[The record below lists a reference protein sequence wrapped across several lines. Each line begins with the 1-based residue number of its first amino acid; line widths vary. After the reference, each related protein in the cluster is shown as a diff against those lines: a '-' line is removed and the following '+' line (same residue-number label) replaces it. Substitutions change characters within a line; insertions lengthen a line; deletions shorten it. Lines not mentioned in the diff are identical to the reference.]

1 MSFKDQINK
10 FVGKVRISDIE
21 NAFNFIIENV
31 NAFIDTINNGS
42 EFLEDTDNFYLGS
55 TSIPAGNY
63 TLTLGALKKIL
74 TAYDK
79 EVIGGT
85 VVKNPLNTGKAILFP
100 SLEISKDNGITQ
112 VMQTEIDKPSQADIE
127 TNPEVGRVV
136 GYDTTTDEITN
147 QNNVVVS
154 PSGFVFNNTY
164 NFEDCEIDSELI
176 TYESQQ
182 WRSSECF
189 QEAND
194 EIDFSYN
201 LIGKSWTHHR
211 CKVYSQSN
219 SNQTLAM
226 NNYSTKSFAISN
238 IDIGQITYID
248 EYYAQRTFTPTV
260 NIWLNINTSPSNVIT
275 TTPILIEDS
284 ISKNASYL
292 YDNYSFTEVDHL
304 SDNETGVVVNDGVIT
319 IVNNGESKILGFSI
333 GASCH
338 GIDEQVT
345 VIVEPGYVKFTFEN
359 IDKCYSYAYSSGG
372 TTILPSGQTN
382 PDIIKIADI
391 DWNRDEWVMNTTDDW
406 LYVNPEQ
413 SPLISLTVQ
422 NPPRGSAVN
431 PDDSK
436 PQFIVPRRYGTYAGE
451 RGDYVGGLVR
461 LADGSNIIDNN
472 YTNWSK
478 SRNRAIDFVFAP
490 VWVPKGMA
498 STIFPVYGC
507 SIAQYYTL
515 S

>member
-21 NAFNFIIENV
+21 NAFNFIIDNV

-85 VVKNPLNTGKAILFP
+85 VVKNPLNTGRAILFP

-127 TNPEVGRVV
+127 TNSEVGKVV

-147 QNNVVVS
+147 QNNVIVS
-154 PSGFVFNNTY
+154 PSGIVDTATEISSDNFMIQYGNDSIPWTLQENEYYSFIREYLNEYTPSYTYGNYFCGMGVSNSKYTPFVR
-164 NFEDCEIDSELI
+164 EVEIPIPRIICSLNSNKCGM
-176 TYESQQ
+176 YP
-182 WRSSECF
+182 SSLS
-189 QEAND
+189 A
-194 EIDFSYN
+194 DFKVVNSDGEVLHSYN
-201 LIGKSWTHHR
+201 LSE
-211 CKVYSQSN
+211 
-219 SNQTLAM
+219 
-226 NNYSTKSFAISN
+226 SFDENTIIQN
-238 IDIGQITYID
+238 DYRVTIVDEYTQITYTGD
-248 EYYAQRTFTPTV
+248 S
-260 NIWLNINTSPSNVIT
+260 TSYGYFGISVR
-275 TTPILIEDS
+275 DS
-284 ISKNASYL
+284 QNHYI
-292 YDNYSFTEVDHL
+292 
-304 SDNETGVVVNDGVIT
+304 VVNEIELFLLPYSSTYSSLEGNKT
-319 IVNNGESKILGFSI
+319 LGFQNLSPLLLTPMHRTRI
-333 GASCH
+333 T
-338 GIDEQVT
+338 Q
-345 VIVEPGYVKFTFEN
+345 
-359 IDKCYSYAYSSGG
+359 YSPGG

-431 PDDSK
+431 PDDTK

>member
-85 VVKNPLNTGKAILFP
+85 VVKNPLNTDKAIVFP
-100 SLEISKDNGITQ
+100 SLLIEKDNGIS
-112 VMQTEIDKPSQADIE
+112 VIPQTTIDKPTQQQVE
-127 TNPEVGRVV
+127 ENP
-136 GYDTTTDEITN
+136 
-147 QNNVVVS
+147 
-154 PSGFVFNNTY
+154 
-164 NFEDCEIDSELI
+164 
-176 TYESQQ
+176 
-182 WRSSECF
+182 
-189 QEAND
+189 
-194 EIDFSYN
+194 
-201 LIGKSWTHHR
+201 LIGKGIYIDPADNSVTDNNLLQQGFYPSRIASDSNFSSEDDNVSYGNITYYNDWRLVVNSSKTH
-211 CKVYSQSN
+211 QS
-219 SNQTLAM
+219 SA
-226 NNYSTKSFAISN
+226 YSTSYRAM
-238 IDIGQITYID
+238 IGC
-248 EYYAQRTFTPTV
+248 V
-260 NIWLNINTSPSNVIT
+260 PS
-275 TTPILIEDS
+275 
-284 ISKNASYL
+284 SKMIKASYL
-292 YDNYSFTEVDHL
+292 NFYLYGTEENLDYGSVSIEYKDMNNISKSVYATLYPGDVNYSESGIITVTDRLDQSFKIEFEQVMYITKITFSVNLYTEVDPEGTFIKMDAQMDSGNMYSYNSAVTPIPNPEL
-304 SDNETGVVVNDGVIT
+304 
-319 IVNNGESKILGFSI
+319 
-333 GASCH
+333 
-338 GIDEQVT
+338 VT
-345 VIVEPGYVKFTFEN
+345 V
-359 IDKCYSYAYSSGG
+359 
-372 TTILPSGQTN
+372 
-382 PDIIKIADI
+382 ADI

-413 SPLISLTVQ
+413 SPFISLTVQ

-431 PDDSK
+431 PDDTK
-436 PQFIVPRRYGTYAGE
+436 PQFIIPRRYGTYAGE

-515 S
+515 G

>member
-85 VVKNPLNTGKAILFP
+85 VVKNPFNTDKAIVFP
-100 SLEISKDNGITQ
+100 SLLIEKDNGIS
-112 VMQTEIDKPSQADIE
+112 VIPQTTIDKPTQQQVE
-127 TNPEVGRVV
+127 ENPLIGKGIYIDPSDNSVTDNNLLQQGFYPSSIASDSNFSSEDDNVSYGNIVYYNDWHQV
-136 GYDTTTDEITN
+136 QSSSTAHQSSTYDTTYRAVIGCVPSSKMIKANYLSFYLYGTEENLDYGSVSIEYKDA
-147 QNNVVVS
+147 NNVS
-154 PSGFVFNNTY
+154 KN
-164 NFEDCEIDSELI
+164 
-176 TYESQQ
+176 
-182 WRSSECF
+182 
-189 QEAND
+189 
-194 EIDFSYN
+194 
-201 LIGKSWTHHR
+201 
-211 CKVYSQSN
+211 VYA
-219 SNQTLAM
+219 TLYPGDV
-226 NNYSTKSFAISN
+226 NYSESGIITVTNRLDQGFKIEFEQVMYITKI
-238 IDIGQITYID
+238 
-248 EYYAQRTFTPTV
+248 TFTV
-260 NIWLNINTSPSNVIT
+260 RLN
-275 TTPILIEDS
+275 
-284 ISKNASYL
+284 
-292 YDNYSFTEVDHL
+292 TEVDPEGTFIKMDAQMD
-304 SDNETGVVVNDGVIT
+304 SGNMYSYNPAVIPT
-319 IVNNGESKILGFSI
+319 PNPEL
-333 GASCH
+333 
-338 GIDEQVT
+338 VT
-345 VIVEPGYVKFTFEN
+345 V
-359 IDKCYSYAYSSGG
+359 
-372 TTILPSGQTN
+372 
-382 PDIIKIADI
+382 ADI

-431 PDDSK
+431 PDDTK

-451 RGDYVGGLVR
+451 RGDYNGGLVR
-461 LADGSNIIDNN
+461 LANSSNIIDNN

-490 VWVPKGMA
+490 VWVPQGMA